1 MNPPGSP
8 QGEYRRPPPE
18 GAPANPPPARLA
30 DGRRARRSRLGLV
43 LALLATLGLVL
54 VLAGL
59 TAADALAGRD
69 LGLPL
74 HLPLRVLVDGEPVFD
89 GLVLERLPPAH
100 TVVLVIGGLLVG
112 LAALLVVPLALVLL
126 AAGVLA
132 LLVVVLGVPLL
143 ALAAL
148 LALALSP
155 FLLAGWLLLRLLE
168 GPAPAPAGSSIGPD
182 PTRLAPQTR

>member
-1 MNPPGSP
+1 
-8 QGEYRRPPPE
+8 
-18 GAPANPPPARLA
+18 
-30 DGRRARRSRLGLV
+30 V

-59 TAADALAGRD
+59 TAADALAGRE

-89 GLVLERLPPAH
+89 GQALERLPPAH

-112 LAALLVVPLALVLL
+112 VAALLVVPLALVLL

-148 LALALSP
+148 LALVLSP
-155 FLLAGWLLLRLLE
+155 FLLAGWLLLRLLD
-168 GPAPAPAGSSIGPD
+168 GPAPAPNGNPWTPGTPGTPGSSIAPD